1 MALGK
6 MERIAVEVPDIEA
19 AAADF
24 KKIFD
29 IDMTLLDV
37 PERQLRVGVCDEGI
51 EIVRRTAPKP
61 SAKNWKPPLGAVVFN
76 CDDVDEVAARLE
88 KAGFKK
94 DHETILGGGLREMS
108 FPDFHGLPLVI
119 TNWRKRNF
127 IEGLLDKEGKL
138 TVTVLGEKH

>member
-1 MALGK
+1 
-6 MERIAVEVPDIEA
+6 MERIAVEVADIEA
-19 AAADF
+19 AAADL

-29 IDMTLLDV
+29 IDMKILDV
-37 PERQLRVGVCDEGI
+37 PERQLQVGLCEEGI

-61 SAKNWKPPLGAVVFN
+61 SAKNWRPPLTAVVFN

-108 FPDFHGLPLVI
+108 FPNFHGLPLII
-119 TNWRKRNF
+119 TNWK
-127 IEGLLDKEGKL
+127 DKPFLQGILGDSGELK
-138 TVTVLGEKH
+138 VTVIGEGH